1 MGVNRYNGSVPP
13 AIRMAEE
20 QNPIFIN
27 TITLTNNDGMV
38 MGMGT
43 HVIEYLNNELAFLGG
58 ANRTFMPAGS
68 YKYFYDNQKYIS
80 EDLLI
85 FSGLDDVEIS
95 GKYTVYDIKGNV
107 LLNSSTP
114 SYKSNPWKNLILDI
128 RLQDKSIYRREL
140 TFAHLIKLGLCT
152 GGVATGA
159 MLKYAPNNHNIFTI
173 SDGYI
178 SEKIPIIPVDNNND
192 TPPQFNW
199 FRNPGVYEENS
210 GFSKIYNYP
219 YMTFN
224 MKLRRRDEDTTT
236 EIPVFHEIKNFVD
249 DFLYESHDRSN
260 SNRDYYRRYPS
271 YFRLT
276 HSLPKNP
283 ATDNFMRAVAKYIKD
298 KPVMGGDIMKLFG
311 SAELHLGGLS
321 TNEFENVGNHMPP
334 DVDEVE
340 MTIDLNR
347 EYGSIY
353 DQIKA
358 ESTFAFA
365 KINPTII
372 FHSGAISNCHSMF
385 KGTRGTTNDPKRRL
399 YEVYYSP
406 CKLKVDLLDRKP
418 SGDKPYLGFVP
429 TVIADCFKFSYLNQK
444 SYDAFFLNADMKHC
458 RDFAGA
464 FSEQVF
470 NRVFNAEEDGFAPE
484 MVGHG
489 WGGDY
494 GKITIKCPKK
504 ASTPPEEWND
514 SMLSVW
520 YPGQYD
526 YVANNHDWKTK
537 GSIGTIW
544 CLCKYSHVAAI
555 EPIIDLTY
563 MHASGIYQAF
573 HNPPG
578 QITWPGYRGF
588 RSQIQEVRIRN
599 LGNMDINFAGEVG
612 NWSTTNTPDWNIES
626 MSDASITFLLNNLR
640 DQSLYQ
646 PGKENA
652 LFLLGAHYKIRIPKT
667 WERLVTG
674 PMVKE
679 IMRKGWTLYIGD
691 SEKSVNESITTF
703 EEEV

>member
-1 MGVNRYNGSVPP
+1 MATNVDGGSVLSS
-13 AIRMAEE
+13 IKMAEE
-20 QNPIFIN
+20 LPAQLVQHISFRGEDVPFVNHVNDQAFRNNLIFPGGALDIFDQ
-27 TITLTNNDGMV
+27 ITRTSVDIEDPLIMTSLGD
-38 MGMGT
+38 
-43 HVIEYLNNELAFLGG
+43 IEYTGG
-58 ANRTFMPAGS
+58 YS
-68 YKYFYDNQKYIS
+68 I
-80 EDLLI
+80 
-85 FSGLDDVEIS
+85 
-95 GKYTVYDIKGNV
+95 YDITGHEVCKS
-107 LLNSSTP
+107 LTP

-128 RLQDKSIYRREL
+128 RSQDNIIYKRDL
-140 TFAHLIKLGLCT
+140 SFAHLIKLGLCN
-152 GGVATGA
+152 GA
-159 MLKYAPNNHNIFTI
+159 VQGTNDHNGRLFIFR
-173 SDGYI
+173 DGYI
-178 SEKIPIIPVDNNND
+178 NENIDPSTSENLF
-192 TPPQFNW
+192 TT
-199 FRNPGVYEENS
+199 ENVGS
-210 GFSKIYNYP
+210 GFNKYHNYP

-224 MKLRRRDEDTTT
+224 IKLRRRDEDTTT

-249 DFLYESHDRSN
+249 DFLYESHSRSN
-260 SNRDYYRRYPS
+260 SDRDYYRRYPS

-298 KPVMGGDIMKLFG
+298 KPVMGDDIRNLFG
-311 SAELHLGGLS
+311 SASLHFGGLS
-321 TNEFENVGNHMPP
+321 ANEFENVGNHMPP
-334 DVDEVE
+334 DVDEVK
-340 MTIDLNR
+340 MTIDFDS
-347 EYGSIY
+347 YGGGIY

-358 ESTFAFA
+358 DSTFAFA

-372 FHSGAISNCHSMF
+372 FHQGAISNCHSMF
-385 KGTRGTTNDPKRRL
+385 KGTRGTTNDPKRRQ

-406 CKLKVDLLDRKP
+406 CKLKVDITGDRKP
-418 SGDKPYLGFVP
+418 SGDKLYLGFVP

-444 SYDAFFLNADMKHC
+444 SYDAFFLNADMRHC

-464 FSEQVF
+464 FAEQVF

-494 GKITIKCPKK
+494 GKITIKCPNK

-526 YVANNHDWKTK
+526 YVANNHDWKTR
-537 GSIGTIW
+537 GSIGSIW

-578 QITWPGYRGF
+578 QITWPGYGGF

-599 LGNMDINFAGEVG
+599 LGNMDINFAGEVTD
-612 NWSTTNTPDWNIES
+612 WSTTNTPDWNIES
-626 MSDASITFLLNNLR
+626 LSDASITFLLNNLR

-646 PGKENA
+646 PGKENT
-652 LFLLGAHYKIRIPKT
+652 LFLLGAHYKIRVPKT
-667 WERLVTG
+667 WERLITG

-679 IMRKGWTLYIGD
+679 IIRKGWTLYIGD